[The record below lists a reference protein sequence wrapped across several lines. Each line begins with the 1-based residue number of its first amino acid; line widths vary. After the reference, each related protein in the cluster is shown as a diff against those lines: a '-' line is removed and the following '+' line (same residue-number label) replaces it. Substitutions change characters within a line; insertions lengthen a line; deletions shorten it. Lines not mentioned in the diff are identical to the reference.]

1 MPKNN
6 DENSEQIDGE
16 NGKKIDG
23 ENGENRW

>member
-23 ENGENRW
+23 ENAENRW

>member
-6 DENSEQIDGE
+6 DENSEQIDGK
-16 NGKKIDG
+16 NGEKIDG